1 MSADTIV
8 DFPCGSWVKLRTR
21 HRQEIEG
28 EVIAY
33 DKTQEI
39 LLLKYKVDQDD
50 DIETRACNV
59 HLVNMAHVEEVSEM
73 EEKTKNTGWAGPDF
87 MSQRLNT
94 AKLERRRIKNI
105 EEKDNQA
112 YAAKADI
119 DPIGLE
125 LFNMIRKQLPDGLR
139 WSGKDIEIG
148 EVKITPSY
156 AETNCS
162 GGDERALQ
170 HIKKL
175 VRRFHEK
182 RV

>member
-59 HLVNMAHVEEVSEM
+59 HLG
-73 EEKTKNTGWAGPDF
+73 KTT
-87 MSQRLNT
+87 LT
-94 AKLERRRIKNI
+94 
-105 EEKDNQA
+105 
-112 YAAKADI
+112 
-119 DPIGLE
+119 
-125 LFNMIRKQLPDGLR
+125 
-139 WSGKDIEIG
+139 SG
-148 EVKITPSY
+148 
-156 AETNCS
+156 
-162 GGDERALQ
+162 
-170 HIKKL
+170 
-175 VRRFHEK
+175 
-182 RV
+182 